1 VGECAALA
9 AAEGQ
14 FARALRLAG
23 AAARLAQTTGSVTF
37 LAQKTVPQAWEDAAR
52 QALGAP
58 AAAKEWERGAELSLE
73 AVIAEAIET
82 PAKGAPAKG
91 APAGP
96 TPAPPARSVAE
107 GPGAATGGRPLP
119 KGLSA
124 REAEVLRLVAAGLT
138 NRQIAGELVLS
149 EKTVS
154 RHVENIF
161 AKLNVAS
168 RAAAA
173 AFAVREGLAGQ

>member
-1 VGECAALA
+1 
-9 AAEGQ
+9 
-14 FARALRLAG
+14 
-23 AAARLAQTTGSVTF
+23 
-37 LAQKTVPQAWEDAAR
+37 
-52 QALGAP
+52 
-58 AAAKEWERGAELSLE
+58 
-73 AVIAEAIET
+73 
-82 PAKGAPAKG
+82 
-91 APAGP
+91 
-96 TPAPPARSVAE
+96 
-107 GPGAATGGRPLP
+107 LP